1 MTTLSFDAGY
11 AAFHSDSALFGR
23 PFAMPAIVRHVSRLA
38 ASRQSEAAAAFA
50 GRAALALVP
59 FSALAWMFVA
69 R

>member
-11 AAFHSDSALFGR
+11 AVFHSDSALFGR
-23 PFAMPAIVRHVSRLA
+23 PAAMPAILQRLA
-38 ASRQSEAAAAFA
+38 ELALSRRSEAAAEFA
-50 GRAALALVP
+50 GRFALALVP

>member
-11 AAFHSDSALFGR
+11 AVFQSDSALFGR
-23 PFAMPAIVRHVSRLA
+23 PPAMPAILRRIARAGS
-38 ASRQSEAAAAFA
+38 SRQAEAAAEIA
-50 GRAALALVP
+50 GRVALALVP

>member
-11 AAFHSDSALFGR
+11 AVFHSDSALFGR
-23 PFAMPAIVRHVSRLA
+23 PSAMPAILRQLAQLA
-38 ASRQSEAAAAFA
+38 ASRQSEAAAEFA

-59 FSALAWMFVA
+59 FSALAWMFIA

>member
-11 AAFHSDSALFGR
+11 AVFHSDSALFGR
-23 PFAMPAIVRHVSRLA
+23 PAGTSALQRRLGRIA
-38 ASRQSEAAAAFA
+38 SSRQAQAAADCA
-50 GRAALALVP
+50 GRVVLALLP

>member
-11 AAFHSDSALFGR
+11 AMFQSDSALFGR
-23 PFAMPAIVRHVSRLA
+23 PAGTSALRRQLGRVAS
-38 ASRQSEAAAAFA
+38 SRQAQAATDCA
-50 GRAALALVP
+50 GRILLALVP

>member
-11 AAFHSDSALFGR
+11 AMFQSDSTLFGR
-23 PFAMPAIVRHVSRLA
+23 PAGTSALTRKLRRIAS
-38 ASRQSEAAAAFA
+38 SRQAQATTDFA
-50 GRAALALVP
+50 GRVLLTLVP

>member
-11 AAFHSDSALFGR
+11 AMFQSDSALFGR
-23 PFAMPAIVRHVSRLA
+23 PAGIPALCRQLGRIAS
-38 ASRQSEAAAAFA
+38 SRQAQAAADCA
-50 GRAALALVP
+50 GRVLLALLP

>member
-11 AAFHSDSALFGR
+11 AMFQSDSALFGR
-23 PFAMPAIVRHVSRLA
+23 PAGTTGLHRQLGRIA
-38 ASRQSEAAAAFA
+38 ASRQAQAAADCA
-50 GRAALALVP
+50 GRALLALLP